1 MRTLGKLMVIWGLL
15 FPLILLP
22 SAGSGSQR
30 FMPVFD
36 VHFGPLHMELDTVLQ
51 AGLILVGVGLSFC
64 ALPRGLLLVLLSSG
78 SGAGR

>member
-15 FPLILLP
+15 LPLILLP

-30 FMPVFD
+30 FMPVSD
-36 VHFGPLHMELDTVLQ
+36 VHFGPLL
-51 AGLILVGVGLSFC
+51 
-64 ALPRGLLLVLLSSG
+64 ALLASASG